1 MAAILLFS
9 LPQFTLPPM
18 GDVFSSAA
26 PLDVGFREMYNL
38 QFEDAHRTFQ
48 QWESAEPRDPLGP
61 TADAAAYLFDE
72 FNRLGV
78 LQSDLFVDDGEFKHR
93 KRPSPDPALKAR
105 FDAALAASDRLAD
118 AALKTSPNDTHALLA
133 KTLNL
138 GLRGD
143 YLALVEKRDIA
154 SLGYIKNAGILA
166 ERLLA
171 ADPECYDAYLAVG
184 AENYILGLSPAPVRW
199 MLRLYGA
206 ETDKEKGI
214 RNLELTATKGHYL
227 LPYARLLLAVAA
239 LRDKNRDGA
248 RRLLQ
253 ELARQF
259 PNNPLYEREL
269 SRLR

>member
-1 MAAILLFS
+1 MLVILLLRPLQLS
-9 LPQFTLPPM
+9 LPPM
-18 GDVFSSAA
+18 GDIFSSSA

-48 QWESAEPRDPLGP
+48 QWESAEPHDPMGP
-61 TADAAAYLFDE
+61 TADAAACLFDE

-78 LQSDLFVDDGEFKHR
+78 LQSNLFVNDGEFKKR
-93 KRPSPDPALKAR
+93 KRPPPDPTLKAR
-105 FDAALAASDRLAD
+105 FEADIAESDRLAD
-118 AALKTSPNDTHALLA
+118 AVLKNSPNDSHALLS

-143 YLALVEKRDIA
+143 YLALVEKRDVA
-154 SLGYIKNAGILA
+154 SLSYIKNAGILA

-171 ADPECYDAYLAVG
+171 VDPECYDAYLAVG
-184 AENYILGLSPAPVRW
+184 AENYILGATPAPLRW
-199 MLRLYGA
+199 VLRLYGA

-214 RNLELTATKGHYL
+214 RNLDLTATKGHYL

-239 LRDKNRDGA
+239 LRDNNRDEA
-248 RRLLQ
+248 RTLLQ

-259 PNNPLYEREL
+259 PNNPLYQQEL
-269 SRLR
+269 SRLH